1 MGVFPYSA
9 QPANDSIACGLV
21 SLEYNPF
28 PAELD
33 GVEQTVPSQRW
44 YNAWKRSIR
53 IRVVLFILISGLI
66 PLSLVGWAIHRYASA
81 TLVQQHAAD
90 LSNLSASQAE
100 ILESHIK
107 HIVEDTELLAMNDA
121 LRSYMHQH
129 NSGGVDNAS
138 LVAAGRALAQV
149 QDRRWGDTHHI
160 MLCDLDGTVI
170 LNAPRGSWGEP
181 GMTADVMRATQGL
194 HLGESIGEQELFEQA
209 KSGSVLSDLFGFEE
223 RDHYHQ
229 LVMTPVLDDDG
240 VAVGVLCAELVINR
254 LVELLNVESGQ
265 GENRIFLATLGGVRV
280 VDQKDKFDPNPMR
293 LPGLFQSVEQSKT
306 ETGWF
311 RDQDGQRILGA
322 YHPSSAYP
330 WVVCV
335 EKPEAAAMQS
345 ATALTRSIM
354 LVLTLGLLAL
364 ALLAYVIGCA
374 LCVPIRKLVHDSA
387 RISGG
392 ELDHRI
398 AVTRFDELGQLQG
411 SVNLMRI
418 SLKSQI
424 DHLDAIVSARTRELE
439 QANRQLAIDARQD
452 KLTGLANREVLYEC
466 VERELARYR
475 RNATHTFSVMF
486 FDFDR
491 FKIVNDSLGHA
502 MGDRLL
508 CSIADRFRREAREV
522 DLVARF
528 GGDEFVVC
536 LGHSESPEHAMQAA
550 ERMLRVFE
558 EAHEIGEHRI
568 VSTASIGL
576 VTVDDRYEHADEM
589 IRDADA
595 AMYEAKLAG
604 KGQVVVFD
612 EKMHN
617 EAQTRIRI
625 EEDLSRSIERG
636 QLRVVYQPIVSLENL
651 KLAGFEALIRWEH
664 PELGLVRPDHF
675 IPIAEDTGFIVEIGE
690 WIMRESLAQLRR
702 WDEQLGSTGLTMN
715 VNVAK
720 RQLIHPNFIP
730 MVRSALEQNSIAHNR
745 LKVEI
750 TESTVIDPRHDMSQ
764 TVREVHQLGVQIAM
778 DDFGTGHSSLSL
790 LHQFDLDIIKIDKS
804 FIQGMGDSREMGAVL
819 HAIIALTQNMGKRVV
834 AEGVETE
841 EQIACLISHGC
852 DMVQGFYFAK
862 PLSPDEAGAF
872 IANPI
877 KRPRAA

>member
-1 MGVFPYSA
+1 M
-9 QPANDSIACGLV
+9 
-21 SLEYNPF
+21 
-28 PAELD
+28 
-33 GVEQTVPSQRW
+33 
-44 YNAWKRSIR
+44 
-53 IRVVLFILISGLI
+53 VLFILISGMI
-66 PLSLVGWAIHRYASA
+66 PLSLVGWFIHRYASA

-90 LSNLSASQAE
+90 LSNLSASQAA
-100 ILESHIK
+100 ILESHIQHMVK
-107 HIVEDTELLAMNDA
+107 DVELLAMNDS
-121 LRSYMHQH
+121 LRSFTQQH
-129 NSGGVDNAS
+129 NEGNADDAV
-138 LVAAGRALAQV
+138 LLGAGRAMAQM
-149 QDRRWGDTHHI
+149 QDKRWGDMHHI
-160 MLCDLDGTVI
+160 MLCDPEGTVI
-170 LNAPRGSWGEP
+170 LNAPRESWTQP
-181 GMTADVMRATQGL
+181 GITAGVMRATQAT
-194 HLGESIGEQELFEQA
+194 HFGESIADQERFEEA
-209 KSGSVLSDLFGFEE
+209 KSSSVLSDLFGFEE

-229 LVMTPVLDDDG
+229 LVMTPVRDDDG
-240 VAVGVLCAELVINR
+240 NTIGVVCAEIVISR
-254 LVELLNVESGQ
+254 LVELLNAETGH

-280 VDQKDKFDPNPMR
+280 VELKSEFDPTPMS
-293 LPGLFQSVEQSKT
+293 LPGLFQSVEQSRT

-311 RDQDGQRILGA
+311 KGRDGRRILGA

-354 LVLTLGLLAL
+354 LVLTIGLLAL
-364 ALLAYVIGCA
+364 ALLAYVIGSA

-392 ELDHRI
+392 ELEHRI
-398 AVTRFDELGQLQG
+398 AVTRSDELGQLQV
-411 SVNLMRI
+411 SVNHMRI

-439 QANRQLAIDARQD
+439 QANKQLAIDARQD

-466 VERELARYR
+466 VERELMRYK
-475 RNATHTFSVMF
+475 RNPSHTFSVMF

-508 CSIADRFRREAREV
+508 CSIADLFRREARET

-528 GGDEFVVC
+528 GGDEFVMC
-536 LGHSESPEHAMQAA
+536 LGHSQSPEEAVQAA
-550 ERMLRVFE
+550 DRLLRVFE
-558 EAHEIGEHRI
+558 QAHQIGEHRI

-576 VTVDDRYEHADEM
+576 VMVDDRYAHADEM

-612 EKMHN
+612 ERMHN

-636 QLRVVYQPIVSLENL
+636 QLRVAYQPIVGLDDLEL
-651 KLAGFEALIRWEH
+651 VGFEALIRWEH

-730 MVRSALEQNSIAHNR
+730 MVRSALAENQIDHAR

-764 TVREVHQLGVQIAM
+764 TIREVHQLGVQIAM

-804 FIQGMGDSREMGAVL
+804 FIQGMGESREMSAVL

-852 DMVQGFYFAK
+852 DMVQGYYFAK
-862 PLSPDEAGAF
+862 PLSPDDAGVF

-877 KRPRAA
+877 KKPKAA